1 MSLFEQFPSEL
12 KLPELTPLPDGRYRM
27 TRYLQFPAPR
37 YVAPAYGSLFER
49 DAQLTGDEAARYSG
63 MRLINVDPST
73 VPGKQS
79 VPALILTYEQIHA
92 TEETQV
98 GKLVTVTDENERDVV
113 QAKFIQFSSAPRTP
127 GTIGTTTPPGVATA
141 VLDNEQAED
150 EGILR
155 KITRRY
161 VQAGA
166 SFAQVGED
174 EIDYELNGLKR
185 RTRNLIAKGGVV
197 FSGVVGTTTHPT
209 DTGLIL
215 AGISVRE
222 SQATTKVKAT
232 YLEPGTLSIGKR
244 SLNEG
249 VVQYSYVFLGT
260 EGAVTGTVLS
270 RNTGDYQG
278 LRTYNVATAAN
289 KDGSTLVGVG
299 GAAKL
304 AYSFPKLVT
313 FQAPG
318 VVDIK
323 EFQSGA
329 SISAFADLASP
340 VEFLVSARI
349 YVYYQTSDA
358 LVSGDFT
365 TNSAEGLWNPSQW
378 ASKEATITAGVT
390 DQGNASGAYYNQQ
403 ALRGYRV
410 SAVAAV
416 SGAAVTYESTGKT
429 ISPSVVKLDESAGEL
444 INGRP
449 VYRGVIQHLV
459 DSMNQ
464 ATVAGGGVVIYRSGH
479 KAKGVISLT
488 IYWTGAAWVLSWSRV
503 ITDTMPTT
511 GSGDGIYVY
520 RQATKAWVDSYTN
533 RTSSIGAAILHTATG
548 DTPTPFTATWPAGI
562 SLPPPSQSQSVF
574 YAGSPISSTFGL
586 SAVGAWIE
594 GRNVTVGGLG
604 TMTISGGPSN
614 PTGRT
619 FTLGVDFKRAL
630 EDVDGNQIYQKT
642 ITVATITPA

>member
-1 MSLFEQFPSEL
+1 MGSLLILRPGHAR
-12 KLPELTPLPDGRYRM
+12 LPDLTPLPDGRYRL
-27 TRYLQFPAPR
+27 TVYQKLPAAH
-37 YVAPAYGSLFER
+37 YVAPEYGTLY
-49 DAQLTGDEAARYSG
+49 DDTLTGDELARYSG
-63 MRLINVDPST
+63 LRLINIDPGNERYKYN
-73 VPGKQS
+73 VPS
-79 VPALILTYEQIHA
+79 VTLVYEQLHA
-92 TEETQV
+92 TLETQV
-98 GKLVTVTDENERDVV
+98 GKLTTVTDENDREVL
-113 QAKFIQFSSAPRTP
+113 QAQFIQFSSAAYVK
-127 GTIGTTTPPGVATA
+127 GAIGTLTPPGVATA
-141 VLDNEQAED
+141 VLDGESATD

-155 KITRRY
+155 KITRKY

-166 SFAQVGED
+166 TFASVGED

-185 RTRNLIAKGGVV
+185 RVRNLIALGGVA
-197 FSGVVGTTTHPT
+197 FSGTIGVTTHPT
-209 DTGLIL
+209 DTGLFL
-215 AGISVRE
+215 AGISIRE
-222 SQATTKVKAT
+222 SAATTKVKAT

-244 SLNEG
+244 SMNEG

-270 RNTGDYQG
+270 RNIGDHQG
-278 LRTYNVATAAN
+278 LRTYNVTTAAN
-289 KDGSTLVGVG
+289 KDGATLVGVG

-323 EFQSGA
+323 EFQFGS

-349 YVYYQTSDA
+349 YVYYQTSDT

-365 TNSAEGLWNPSQW
+365 TNSSEGLWNPSNW
-378 ASKEATITAGVT
+378 ASKVASVTAGVT
-390 DQGNASGAYYNQQ
+390 DTGSAVGAYYNQQ

-410 SAVAAV
+410 SAVATFYGATGV
-416 SGAAVTYESTGKT
+416 SFESSGQ
-429 ISPSVVKLDESAGEL
+429 IVAPSVLKLDEAAGEL

-449 VYRGVIQHLV
+449 VYRGQITHLV

-464 ATVAGGGVVIYRSGH
+464 ARIIGGIVVYRSGFT
-479 KAKGVISLT
+479 AKGIVST
-488 IYWTGAAWVLSWSRV
+488 VVYWTGSAWVLRWARV

-511 GSGDGIYVY
+511 GPGDNTYVY
-520 RQATKAWVDSYTN
+520 RQATKTWADSYTN
-533 RTSSIGAAILHTATG
+533 RSDNIAEVTLHTATG
-548 DTPTPFTATWPAGI
+548 DTPTPFTAVWPAAVT
-562 SLPPPSQSQSVF
+562 LPAAVQSQSV
-574 YAGSPISSTFGL
+574 YYGGSQISATFGL
-586 SAVGAWIE
+586 AAIGAWIE
-594 GRNVTVGGLG
+594 GRNVNSGGLG
-604 TMTISGGPSN
+604 SMTLFGGPSN

-630 EDVDGNQIYQKT
+630 EDVDGTQIYQKT